1 MKGDIKMKKY
11 KCTSCDYIYDP
22 QFGDSDNGI
31 KSGTVFADID
41 ESWVCPECGAG
52 KDEFEVVEEDE

>member
-1 MKGDIKMKKY
+1 MKKY